1 MRTFRI
7 SDELYEQLKR
17 YIVDPFDDTPEVVIE
32 RLIQIV
38 DKARSR
44 WSPFETFNPPEESP
58 RPAEPFQGRPPE
70 PFQERPPQRC
80 QEQQPAQRFQEQPLE
95 RFHEQPAPPQE
106 EQEVIL

>member
-17 YIVDPFDDTPEVVIE
+17 FIVDPFDDTPEVVIE

-44 WSPFETFNPPEESP
+44 WSPFEAYDPPEEP
-58 RPAEPFQGRPPE
+58 ARPAEPFSGTTLRSRPRSGPE
-70 PFQERPPQRC
+70 PFQERPSEPFQQRPSQRFRSSPPQR
-80 QEQQPAQRFQEQPLE
+80 AE
-95 RFHEQPAPPQE
+95 R
-106 EQEVIL
+106 

>member
-32 RLIQIV
+32 RLIEIV

-44 WSPFETFNPPEESP
+44 WSPFEAYDPPEEAV
-58 RPAEPFQGRPPE
+58 RPAEAP
-70 PFQERPPQRC
+70 
-80 QEQQPAQRFQEQPLE
+80 QEQPIP
-95 RFHEQPAPPQE
+95 RRQEQPAPRYEERPIPRHEEQPAPQQE
-106 EQEVIL
+106 EPEVIL